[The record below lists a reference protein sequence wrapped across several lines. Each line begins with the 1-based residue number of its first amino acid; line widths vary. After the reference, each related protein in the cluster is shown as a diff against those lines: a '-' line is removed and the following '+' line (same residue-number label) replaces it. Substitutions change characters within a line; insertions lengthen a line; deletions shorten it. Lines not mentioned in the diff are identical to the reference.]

1 MQQLRWSQGVANERD
16 TMNQNTQNVEVDSEE
31 LKLFS
36 FNVWNFKQGEVVSL
50 MIQIGDRL
58 GLYTALDG
66 AGPVT
71 AAELSERTG
80 LHERWL
86 LEWLK
91 NQAAARLL
99 DYHDGDRFELTAVGA
114 AVLADEETK
123 STRKTGR
130 KKISF
135 V

>member
-71 AAELSERTG
+71 AAELSERAG